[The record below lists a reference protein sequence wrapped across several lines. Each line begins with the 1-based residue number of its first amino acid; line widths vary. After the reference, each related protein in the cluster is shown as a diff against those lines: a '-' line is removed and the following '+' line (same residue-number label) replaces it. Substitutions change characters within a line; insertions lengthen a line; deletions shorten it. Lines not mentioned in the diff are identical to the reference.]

1 MTTVKKDDNENIQFR
16 VKKENWFVVKKMDI
30 DENTEDIDIARM
42 LISINETVDRKII
55 EYLPFDMKKLEEIA
69 DEIYKKKGKIKNEDI
84 VEVIKKL
91 KSPKITRRLRK
102 ITDSKEGVE
111 ILRIILNR
119 IVLERLGIKTRI
131 DTKLIDRYIEKARN
145 LEIKG

>member
-1 MTTVKKDDNENIQFR
+1 
-16 VKKENWFVVKKMDI
+16 MDI

>member
-16 VKKENWFVVKKMDI
+16 VKKGNWFVVKKMDI

-42 LISINETVDRKII
+42 LISINETVDRKIM

-111 ILRIILNR
+111 ILGIILNR

>member
-16 VKKENWFVVKKMDI
+16 VKKGNWFVVKKMDI

-42 LISINETVDRKII
+42 LISINETVDRKIM

>member
-1 MTTVKKDDNENIQFR
+1 
-16 VKKENWFVVKKMDI
+16 MDI

-42 LISINETVDRKII
+42 LISINETVDRKIM

>member
-1 MTTVKKDDNENIQFR
+1 
-16 VKKENWFVVKKMDI
+16 MDI

-42 LISINETVDRKII
+42 LISINETVDRKIM

-111 ILRIILNR
+111 ILGIILNR